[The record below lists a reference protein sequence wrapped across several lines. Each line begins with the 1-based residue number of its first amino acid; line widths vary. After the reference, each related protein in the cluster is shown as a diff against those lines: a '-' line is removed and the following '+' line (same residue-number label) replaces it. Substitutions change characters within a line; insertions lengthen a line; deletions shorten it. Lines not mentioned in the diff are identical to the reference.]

1 VKKNIFDLIP
11 DTLSEE
17 LTNTIIR
24 SDKVRIERIVSSGQT
39 SPRKGWFD
47 QDENEWVI
55 LLEGYAGI
63 TFDDTNE
70 IILIPGDYLFI
81 PAHKKHK
88 VTFTSKSRKSVW
100 LAIFF

>member
-1 VKKNIFDLIP
+1 MKENIFDLIP
-11 DTLSEE
+11 DTFTEE
-17 LTNTIIR
+17 LTNTIFK
-24 SDKVRIERIVSSGQT
+24 SDKIRIERIVSAGHT
-39 SPRKGWFD
+39 SPQKGWYD

-63 TFDDTNE
+63 TFKDTNE
-70 IILIPGDYLFI
+70 ILLIPGDYFFI

-88 VTFTSKSRKSVW
+88 VTFTSKKRKCVW

>member
-1 VKKNIFDLIP
+1 MIENIFDQIP
-11 DTLSEE
+11 FTLPEE
-17 LTNTIIR
+17 ITSTLFK
-24 SDKVRIERIVSSGQT
+24 SDKVRIERIVSAGQT
-39 SPRKGWFD
+39 SPENGWFD

-55 LLEGYAGI
+55 LLQGYAGI
-63 TFDDTNE
+63 TFEDTNE
-70 IILIPGDYLFI
+70 ILLNQGDYLFI